1 MLSKQHCYAET
12 ISSNLLSWK
21 CQERTTREWCINPQ
35 QQQQQWWWRQYG
47 VTFDK
52 MLISWRH
59 DLDVIVLG
67 NNGCHS
73 VALGGTVQLIACV
86 FCSVPHKTKFM
97 CAAVNDWVCISQKNR
112 LIPRRQNAVSEDCV
126 YVHVSVSG
134 CACVSLLWKCAED
147 DRAAVPQGNRDT
159 NSHHCRRILRDT
171 SFHWHC
177 PLQLLFLQSLA
188 LPPPS
193 LSPKKNLAIVFP
205 HHARSFTITRQVA
218 AVPRQ

>member
-1 MLSKQHCYAET
+1 MQ
-12 ISSNLLSWK
+12 
-21 CQERTTREWCINPQ
+21 
-35 QQQQQWWWRQYG
+35 
-47 VTFDK
+47 
-52 MLISWRH
+52 ISWRH

-134 CACVSLLWKCAED
+134 CACVCLLWKCAQD
-147 DRAAVPQGNRDT
+147 DRAAVPQGNKDT

-171 SFHWHC
+171 SFLWHC
-177 PLQLLFLQSLA
+177 PFQLLFLQSLA
-188 LPPPS
+188 GNTHTHTLNTPVSPS
-193 LSPKKNLAIVFP
+193 LIHLSPPISLTQEKSCHSLSTSRSLISDYQAGSCRSETIAHQTWLPVPMEPVGNRWSLRRWTWALAL
-205 HHARSFTITRQVA
+205 VA
-218 AVPRQ
+218 

>member
-1 MLSKQHCYAET
+1 
-12 ISSNLLSWK
+12 
-21 CQERTTREWCINPQ
+21 
-35 QQQQQWWWRQYG
+35 
-47 VTFDK
+47 

-134 CACVSLLWKCAED
+134 CACVFLLWKCAQE
-147 DRAAVPQGNRDT
+147 DRAAVPQGNKDT

-171 SFHWHC
+171 SFLWHC

-188 LPPPS
+188 PPPRISLTQEKSCHS
-193 LSPKKNLAIVFP
+193 LSTSRSLIYDYQAGSCRSETIAHQTRLPVPMEPVGNRWSLRHWTWALAL
-205 HHARSFTITRQVA
+205 VA
-218 AVPRQ
+218 